1 MWIWLGLAALALIGE
16 LATGTFYLLLVAL
29 GLAAGGVAA
38 WLLAGLEWQLVACG
52 VVLLLGL
59 LVLRKTRVL
68 KKREVDASRNAD
80 VNLDIGQTV
89 KVEAWSQDG
98 TARVWYRGAHW
109 QAELAEGQPAHGGE
123 HIITEMRGTRLVL
136 TPKGTR
142 PAPRARAW
150 RRGRLLAFARRPV
163 PRQDPDPRRRAGRS
177 RRPGYRGQA
186 RHRIHPRR
194 GTTP

>member
-29 GLAAGGVAA
+29 GLASGGVAA
-38 WLLAGLEWQLVACG
+38 WFGAGLEWQLVACG

-68 KKREVDASRNAD
+68 KKREVDSASNAD

-89 KVEAWSQDG
+89 SVEAWSDNG

-109 QAELAEGQPAHGGE
+109 QAELAPGQAPQAGE
-123 HIITEMRGTRLVL
+123 QTITEMRGSILVL
-136 TPKGTR
+136 TPKG
-142 PAPRARAW
+142 
-150 RRGRLLAFARRPV
+150 
-163 PRQDPDPRRRAGRS
+163 
-177 RRPGYRGQA
+177 RPGPA
-186 RHRIHPRR
+186 
-194 GTTP
+194 

>member
-38 WLLAGLEWQLVACG
+38 WFGAGLEWELVACG

-59 LVLRKTRVL
+59 LILRKTCVL
-68 KKREVDASRNAD
+68 KKREVDSASNAD

-89 KVEAWSQDG
+89 SVEAWSENG

-109 QAELAEGQPAHGGE
+109 QAELAQGQAPQAGE
-123 HIITEMRGTRLVL
+123 QTITEMRGSILVL
-136 TPKGTR
+136 TPKGT
-142 PAPRARAW
+142 
-150 RRGRLLAFARRPV
+150 
-163 PRQDPDPRRRAGRS
+163 
-177 RRPGYRGQA
+177 PGSA
-186 RHRIHPRR
+186 
-194 GTTP
+194 

>member
-29 GLAAGGVAA
+29 GLAAGGIAA

-68 KKREVDASRNAD
+68 KKREVNAARNAD

-89 KVEAWSQDG
+89 NVEAWSDNG

-109 QAELAEGQPAHGGE
+109 QAELAAGEPARGGE
-123 HIITEMRGTRLVL
+123 HVIIELRGTRLVL
-136 TPKGTR
+136 TPKGGAAG
-142 PAPRARAW
+142 APR
-150 RRGRLLAFARRPV
+150 
-163 PRQDPDPRRRAGRS
+163 
-177 RRPGYRGQA
+177 
-186 RHRIHPRR
+186 
-194 GTTP
+194 

>member
-38 WLLAGLEWQLVACG
+38 WLNSGQEWQLVACG

-68 KKREVDASRNAD
+68 KKREVNSARNVD

-89 KVEAWSQDG
+89 TVEAWSEHR

-109 QAELAEGQPAHGGE
+109 QAELAPGKTPHAGE
-123 HIITEMRGTRLVL
+123 HTITELRGSTLVL
-136 TPKGTR
+136 TP
-142 PAPRARAW
+142 
-150 RRGRLLAFARRPV
+150 RGK
-163 PRQDPDPRRRAGRS
+163 PDSA
-177 RRPGYRGQA
+177 Q
-186 RHRIHPRR
+186 
-194 GTTP
+194 

>member
-29 GLAAGGVAA
+29 GLAAGGVVAGFS
-38 WLLAGLEWQLVACG
+38 AGLQWELVACG

-68 KKREVDASRNAD
+68 KKREVDSASNAD

-89 KVEAWSQDG
+89 SVEAWSESG

-109 QAELAEGQPAHGGE
+109 QAELAAGHAPQAGE
-123 HIITEMRGTRLVL
+123 HIITEVRGSSLVL
-136 TPKGTR
+136 TPKGT
-142 PAPRARAW
+142 
-150 RRGRLLAFARRPV
+150 
-163 PRQDPDPRRRAGRS
+163 
-177 RRPGYRGQA
+177 PGSA
-186 RHRIHPRR
+186 
-194 GTTP
+194 

>member
-38 WLLAGLEWQLVACG
+38 WLNIGLEWQLVGCG
-52 VVLLLGL
+52 LVLLLGL

-68 KKREVDASRNAD
+68 KKREVNSARNVD

-89 KVEAWSQDG
+89 NVEAWSEHG

-109 QAELAEGQPAHGGE
+109 QAELAKGQTPQAGE
-123 HIITEMRGTRLVL
+123 HTIIELRGSTLVL
-136 TPKGTR
+136 TP
-142 PAPRARAW
+142 
-150 RRGRLLAFARRPV
+150 
-163 PRQDPDPRRRAGRS
+163 RRA
-177 RRPGYRGQA
+177 PGSAQ
-186 RHRIHPRR
+186 
-194 GTTP
+194 

>member
-59 LVLRKTRVL
+59 LLLRKTRVL
-68 KKREVDASRNAD
+68 KKREVNSARNAD

-89 KVEAWSQDG
+89 KVEAWAENG
-98 TARVWYRGAHW
+98 TTRVWYRGAHW
-109 QAELAEGQPAHGGE
+109 QAELAAGQPAHGGE
-123 HIITEMRGTRLVL
+123 HIITEMRGTSLVL
-136 TPKGTR
+136 TPKSDAAGATR
-142 PAPRARAW
+142 
-150 RRGRLLAFARRPV
+150 
-163 PRQDPDPRRRAGRS
+163 
-177 RRPGYRGQA
+177 
-186 RHRIHPRR
+186 
-194 GTTP
+194 

>member
-38 WLLAGLEWQLVACG
+38 WFGAGLEWQLLGCG
-52 VVLLLGL
+52 IVLLLGL

-68 KKREVDASRNAD
+68 KKREVNSARNAD

-89 KVEAWSQDG
+89 SVEAWSGQG

-109 QAELAEGQPAHGGE
+109 HAELARGHAPVAGGQT
-123 HIITEMRGTRLVL
+123 ITEMRGSTLVL
-136 TPKGTR
+136 TPKGK
-142 PAPRARAW
+142 
-150 RRGRLLAFARRPV
+150 
-163 PRQDPDPRRRAGRS
+163 
-177 RRPGYRGQA
+177 PGSA
-186 RHRIHPRR
+186 
-194 GTTP
+194 

>member
-38 WLLAGLEWQLVACG
+38 WFGAGLEWQLVACG

-68 KKREVDASRNAD
+68 KKREVDSASNAD

-89 KVEAWSQDG
+89 SVEAWSENG

-109 QAELAEGQPAHGGE
+109 QAELAQGQAPQAGE
-123 HIITEMRGTRLVL
+123 QTITEMRGSILVL
-136 TPKGTR
+136 TPKGT
-142 PAPRARAW
+142 
-150 RRGRLLAFARRPV
+150 
-163 PRQDPDPRRRAGRS
+163 
-177 RRPGYRGQA
+177 PGSA
-186 RHRIHPRR
+186 
-194 GTTP
+194 